1 MIDKTKEYMLADA
14 LPSVPSGRGD
24 AGAQLYMLASAPKPR
39 PWLLQVLRLPMYPL
53 LLVLMLVAML
63 GWCAMLYVKLVVE
76 LVRLTVELVKRRWP
90 GR

>member
-1 MIDKTKEYMLADA
+1 
-14 LPSVPSGRGD
+14 
-24 AGAQLYMLASAPKPR
+24 
-39 PWLLQVLRLPMYPL
+39 MYPL